1 MGSDGLLEATTTK
14 ATHASAH
21 ADGVSGFLGSRGNIT
36 AIGCSATTAPHE
48 AERLSFT
55 TRQYRAVHL
64 GLCRTHALWA
74 NVVSIDSAEFALHGA
89 AIGVCEE
96 ALGRL
101 VARGLEAY
109 AESSPLRDL

>member
-21 ADGVSGFLGSRGNIT
+21 ADGVSGFSGSRGNIT

-74 NVVSIDSAEFALHGA
+74 NVVGIHSAEFALHGV